1 MTLNQAIVQRIYD
14 LCDERNLTYTRLCT
28 LSGVSQSTI
37 GNIVNRKVTSPT
49 VATIKRLCDG
59 LGITLSEFFES
70 ELFVHVSDNNQ

>member
-28 LSGVSQSTI
+28 LSGVTQSTI

-49 VATIKRLCDG
+49 VATIKKLCDG
-59 LGITLSEFFES
+59 LGITLGEFFES
-70 ELFVHVSDNNQ
+70 ELFVHVND